1 MTALNFIELE
11 KVTGGEVDEREIFHL
26 DMLILVYRMGGHTL
40 DEVLA
45 VMREAGYSQ
54 DAMDYVA
61 AKW

>member
-1 MTALNFIELE
+1 MTTLNLIDLE
-11 KVTGGEVDEREIFHL
+11 KVTGGEVDERDIFHL

-54 DAMDYVA
+54 DEMDYVA
-61 AKW
+61 TKW

>member
-1 MTALNFIELE
+1 MTTLNFIELE